1 MQPPEPRFRKLFAVA
16 VVLIFSLL
24 FFDMIAPFIEA
35 VMLAAVLS
43 GLLYPLFRWLSGH
56 LPNKGLAATVTVAAI
71 LFAIVLPL
79 VFLVFAFV
87 KEAIRLTG
95 EIAPWIQAQLSGRGP
110 QWHIPTWVP
119 FGSYLEPYRDQILG
133 RLGTLVSQAGS
144 YFVNGLSTV
153 TQGTFLFVLNLFI
166 MLYAMFF
173 FLMSGP
179 KLWDIFAYTPFT
191 HEDLELIAEK
201 GISIARATLK
211 GTVVV
216 GVLQGTLA
224 GAAFAVTGI
233 EGPVFWGVGVAFA
246 SVIPGIGAAIV
257 WVPACVFLLVTGH
270 TVPGIGLAL
279 WCALVV
285 SSVDNL
291 VRPWLVGSD
300 TRMPDL
306 LILLSTLGGIAMFG
320 ITGIVIGPIVAG
332 FFLTSWHIFS
342 ASFRQELE
350 RADAAP
356 PLLDE
361 QTEGLAHDKA
371 HDDAGDDSRSASS
384 DHKKVG

>member
-16 VVLIFSLL
+16 VVLTFSLL

-35 VMLAAVLS
+35 VILAAVLS
-43 GLLYPLFRWLSGH
+43 GLLYPAFRWLAGR
-56 LPNKGLAATVTVAAI
+56 LPNEGMAATITVAAV

-87 KEAIRLTG
+87 KEAIRITG
-95 EIAPWIQAQLSGRGP
+95 DLAPWIQAQLNGRGP

-119 FGSYLEPYRDQILG
+119 FGAYLEPYRDQILG
-133 RLGTLVSQAGS
+133 RLGDLVSQAGS
-144 YFVNGLSTV
+144 YFVNGLSAV

-166 MLYAMFF
+166 MLYSMFF
-173 FLMSGP
+173 FLMAGP
-179 KLWDIFAYTPFT
+179 KLWDIFGYTPLT

-257 WVPACVFLLVTGH
+257 WVPACIFLFVTGH
-270 TVPGIGLAL
+270 TLPAIGLLL

-300 TRMPDL
+300 TRMPDV

-320 ITGIVIGPIVAG
+320 VTGIVIGPIIAG
-332 FFLTSWHIFS
+332 LFLTSWHIFS
-342 ASFRQELE
+342 ASFRQEFE
-350 RADAAP
+350 SADAAP

-361 QTEGLAHDKA
+361 ETEGLGTEDRPRQSSSGSGTSSRKKA
-371 HDDAGDDSRSASS
+371 G
-384 DHKKVG
+384 